1 MARPYAAPPG
11 LSEDR
16 KAALITAFEQTMK
29 DADFLAE
36 AKKLQ
41 LDVNPVSAKA
51 IDELLAQLYATPKS
65 VLEKAAQ
72 AIAK

>member
-1 MARPYAAPPG
+1 MPA
-11 LSEDR
+11 DR
-16 KAALITAFEQTMK
+16 VAALRTAFDATMK
-29 DADFLAE
+29 DAEFLAE
-36 AKKLQ
+36 AKKLE

-51 IDELLAQLYATPKS
+51 IDALLAQLYATPRN